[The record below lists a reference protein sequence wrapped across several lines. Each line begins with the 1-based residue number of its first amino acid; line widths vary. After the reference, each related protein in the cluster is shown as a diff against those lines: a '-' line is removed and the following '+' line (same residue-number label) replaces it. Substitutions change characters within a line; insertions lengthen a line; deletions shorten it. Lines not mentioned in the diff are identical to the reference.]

1 MTQTKD
7 RLASLLTLPGHLL
20 LMTGVALAVALLGIT
35 LIARPTL
42 AASPTAP
49 QAQVAESEEDWEEW
63 EETCEEEECEEEAWE
78 EVEGEDDGG
87 WLQVYEEEANLEV
100 GPAPAPIAEC
110 PLDTVKPKALFERD
124 RGKLRLVLH
133 YTADSPTKVGVDFW
147 LKGGKD
153 ATSGHGSSE
162 RRLNKTGVLSLGHH
176 IDQRSQGKSGIGSV
190 VIVQLKAPA
199 APSNCRSKVTK
210 RLAVRNTGQAVS
222 SGRPARVH

>member
-1 MTQTKD
+1 MLGAT
-7 RLASLLTLPGHLL
+7 
-20 LMTGVALAVALLGIT
+20 LAVALLGIT
-35 LIARPTL
+35 LTARPAI

-49 QAQVAESEEDWEEW
+49 QAQAVAAEEEW
-63 EETCEEEECEEEAWE
+63 EEACEEEECEEEAWE

-100 GPAPAPIAEC
+100 APAPAPPAEC
-110 PLDTVKPKALFERD
+110 PLDTVKPKAVFERD

-153 ATSGHGSSE
+153 AADGHGSSE
-162 RRLNKTGVLSLGHH
+162 RRLNKTGVLSLGRH
-176 IDQRSQGKSGIGSV
+176 IDQKAQGKSGNGV

-199 APSNCRSKVTK
+199 APSNCRSTVTK
-210 RLAVRNTGQAVS
+210 RLAVGQIGHAVS
-222 SGRPARVH
+222 SARPARAH

>member
-1 MTQTKD
+1 M
-7 RLASLLTLPGHLL
+7 L
-20 LMTGVALAVALLGIT
+20 GVTLAVALLGIAMM
-35 LIARPTL
+35 ARPAL

-49 QAQVAESEEDWEEW
+49 QAQAVAAEEEEEW

-87 WLQVYEEEANLEV
+87 WAQVFDEESNLDV
-100 GPAPAPIAEC
+100 GPAPAPPVAEC
-110 PLDTVKPKALFERD
+110 PLDTVKPKAVFERD

-153 ATSGHGSSE
+153 ASGHRSAE
-162 RRLNKTGVLSLGHH
+162 RRLNKTGVLSLGRH
-176 IDQRSQGKSGIGSV
+176 IDRQDQDKSGGGV
-190 VIVQLKAPA
+190 VIVELKAPA

-210 RLAVRNTGQAVS
+210 RLAVGRTEHTVS
-222 SGRPARVH
+222 AGRLARVR